1 MHMICQSQLMKEVI
15 QAVDAVR
22 NDKEKEVAYMTY
34 VAKLEE
40 SRREGLAE
48 GMAKSLCNLVY
59 KGILPLKDALD
70 EAGLSESEFMDWM
83 HQFHPD
89 YHPN

>member
-1 MHMICQSQLMKEVI
+1 MKEVI

-40 SRREGLAE
+40 SRREGLAEGLAEGMAE